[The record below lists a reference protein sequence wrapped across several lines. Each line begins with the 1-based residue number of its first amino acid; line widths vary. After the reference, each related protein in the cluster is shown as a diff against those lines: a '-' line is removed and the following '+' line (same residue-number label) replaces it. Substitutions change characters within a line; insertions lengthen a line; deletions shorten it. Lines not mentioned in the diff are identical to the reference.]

1 MGSRERRIGDWMTFR
16 VALESYTVMAKHGYF
31 SYEHENEQPFVFSV
45 WTTLTEQPI
54 EENLENTLNYADI
67 QIAIDEVMLKSER
80 PILLLETMANRVA
93 EILKLKSNVATI
105 HVRIEKPDAPLP
117 HPGGLAVVELE
128 WSRN

>member
-1 MGSRERRIGDWMTFR
+1 MTFR

-31 SYEHENEQPFVFSV
+31 SYEHEKEQPFVFSV
-45 WTTLTEQPI
+45 WTTLLEQPI

-67 QIAIDEVMLKSER
+67 QIAIDEVMLKAQK
-80 PILLLETMANRVA
+80 PILLLETMAQRVT
-93 EILKLKSNVATI
+93 EMLKEKSNVASI
-105 HVRIEKPDAPLP
+105 HVRIEKPEAPLP

>member
-1 MGSRERRIGDWMTFR
+1 MTFR

-31 SYEHENEQPFVFSV
+31 THEHEKEQPFVFSV
-45 WTTLTEQPI
+45 WTTLLEQPI

-67 QIAIDEVMLKSER
+67 QIAIDEVMLKADK
-80 PILLLETMANRVA
+80 PILLLETMAQRVT
-93 EILKLKSNVATI
+93 EMLKEKSNVASI
-105 HVRIEKPDAPLP
+105 HVRIEKPEAPLP

>member
-1 MGSRERRIGDWMTFR
+1 MTFR

-54 EENLENTLNYADI
+54 EENLDNTLNYADI
-67 QIAIDEVMLKSER
+67 QMAIDKVMLSAEK
-80 PILLLETMANRVA
+80 PILLLETMAHRVA
-93 EILKLKSNVATI
+93 EILKTKSNVASI
-105 HVRIEKPDAPLP
+105 HVRIEKPEAPLP

>member
-31 SYEHENEQPFVFSV
+31 SYEHENEQPFVYSV

>member
-1 MGSRERRIGDWMTFR
+1 
-16 VALESYTVMAKHGYF
+16 MAKHGYF
-31 SYEHENEQPFVFSV
+31 SHEHENEQPFVFSV

-54 EENLENTLNYADI
+54 EENLDTTLNYADI
-67 QIAIDEVMLKSER
+67 QMAIDEVMLNAKQ
-80 PILLLETMANRVA
+80 PILLLETMAHRVA
-93 EILKLKSNVATI
+93 EMLKLKSNVASI

>member
-1 MGSRERRIGDWMTFR
+1 
-16 VALESYTVMAKHGYF
+16 MAKHGYF
-31 SYEHENEQPFVFSV
+31 SHEHENEQPFVFSV

-54 EENLENTLNYADI
+54 VENLDNTLNYADI
-67 QIAIDEVMLKSER
+67 QMAIDEVMLNAKQ
-80 PILLLETMANRVA
+80 PILLLETMAHRVA
-93 EILKLKSNVATI
+93 EMLKLKSNVASI

>member
-1 MGSRERRIGDWMTFR
+1 MTFR

-93 EILKLKSNVATI
+93 KILKLKSNVATI

>member
-93 EILKLKSNVATI
+93 KILKLKSNVATI